1 MDDLQILLKA
11 VIDENSQSSLDSK
24 LASIAKSLSESHTVK
39 LKVGFDEDSV
49 KTVQSQLQTIAKQ
62 VGGANHTGTYKPL
75 QVFDATQLKADGQ
88 RYFTS
93 VKDIVSRAQAEFS
106 KLGKTDITN
115 VFKDSKGN
123 IQSFTAS
130 VTKADGVVEK
140 FNFNLAKIKDGA
152 QSIKGF
158 VQSNSILTDKNAGS
172 NLEQTLNYLNRINTK
187 IADITSKTLTNTSKP
202 LLGDMEQFNQYQE
215 KLNAVKARIEEI
227 KQSNTT
233 LSSEHKREI
242 DSMVADL
249 QRYAKELQT
258 SAYAATDL
266 KANTFANQKAEL
278 QASLETQI
286 KKWQNAGIFGGDFK
300 ASVEEAKTALDNALN
315 PNDLDAYRHKLALL
329 EQQFKQIKLDN
340 TASGKLLDAEK
351 LNSNIQT
358 AQLRIQNLKQTYSA
372 FVSDPSLMSKW
383 QQLFDESQMVSSSK
397 ELTNLNAK
405 IRLFEQELISADK
418 HSQSLFGELKNNIAK
433 MGSWMVLGGVIAGI
447 MRGVTGLYDAVVDLD
462 TAMTELKKVTDETDE
477 SYDRFLSDAAQKAV
491 DIGTSYSDYV
501 TATANFARLGY
512 SMADASDLAEVAT
525 IYSVVGDEI
534 SDVNEATSSII
545 STMKAFGIEASDA
558 MTIVD
563 KFNKI
568 GNEFAISSGG
578 VGDALQRSASAMAAA
593 NNTIDESIA
602 LIVAA
607 NNVVQDPAAVGT
619 MWKTVAYS
627 WCKD

>member
-1 MDDLQILLKA
+1 
-11 VIDENSQSSLDSK
+11 
-24 LASIAKSLSESHTVK
+24 
-39 LKVGFDEDSV
+39 
-49 KTVQSQLQTIAKQ
+49 
-62 VGGANHTGTYKPL
+62 
-75 QVFDATQLKADGQ
+75 
-88 RYFTS
+88 
-93 VKDIVSRAQAEFS
+93 
-106 KLGKTDITN
+106 
-115 VFKDSKGN
+115 
-123 IQSFTAS
+123 
-130 VTKADGVVEK
+130 
-140 FNFNLAKIKDGA
+140 
-152 QSIKGF
+152 
-158 VQSNSILTDKNAGS
+158 
-172 NLEQTLNYLNRINTK
+172 
-187 IADITSKTLTNTSKP
+187 
-202 LLGDMEQFNQYQE
+202 
-215 KLNAVKARIEEI
+215 
-227 KQSNTT
+227 
-233 LSSEHKREI
+233 
-242 DSMVADL
+242 
-249 QRYAKELQT
+249 
-258 SAYAATDL
+258 
-266 KANTFANQKAEL
+266 
-278 QASLETQI
+278 
-286 KKWQNAGIFGGDFK
+286 
-300 ASVEEAKTALDNALN
+300 
-315 PNDLDAYRHKLALL
+315 
-329 EQQFKQIKLDN
+329 
-340 TASGKLLDAEK
+340 
-351 LNSNIQT
+351 
-358 AQLRIQNLKQTYSA
+358 
-372 FVSDPSLMSKW
+372 MSKW

-578 VGDALQRSASAMAAA
+578 VGDALQRSPSAMPAA

-607 NNVVQDPAAVGT
+607 NNVLLRSVQCGKPLPCVFVVQRLSLKKPVLKPNIWRKAQQSFKIKSRV
-619 MWKTVAYS
+619 
-627 WCKD
+627 

>member
-300 ASVEEAKTALDNALN
+300 ASVEEAMMLN
-315 PNDLDAYRHKLALL
+315 PEGCFTTSNGNPVKPARAKEIL
-329 EQQFKQIKLDN
+329 ENMAQSLGELID
-340 TASGKLLDAEK
+340 SE
-351 LNSNIQT
+351 NS
-358 AQLRIQNLKQTYSA
+358 L
-372 FVSDPSLMSKW
+372 
-383 QQLFDESQMVSSSK
+383 
-397 ELTNLNAK
+397 LTNTLK
-405 IRLFEQELISADK
+405 SDK
-418 HSQSLFGELKNNIAK
+418 
-433 MGSWMVLGGVIAGI
+433 
-447 MRGVTGLYDAVVDLD
+447 
-462 TAMTELKKVTDETDE
+462 
-477 SYDRFLSDAAQKAV
+477 DR
-491 DIGTSYSDYV
+491 
-501 TATANFARLGY
+501 
-512 SMADASDLAEVAT
+512 
-525 IYSVVGDEI
+525 
-534 SDVNEATSSII
+534 
-545 STMKAFGIEASDA
+545 
-558 MTIVD
+558 
-563 KFNKI
+563 
-568 GNEFAISSGG
+568 
-578 VGDALQRSASAMAAA
+578 
-593 NNTIDESIA
+593 
-602 LIVAA
+602 
-607 NNVVQDPAAVGT
+607 
-619 MWKTVAYS
+619 
-627 WCKD
+627 

>member
-300 ASVEEAKTALDNALN
+300 ASVEEAKTALENALN
-315 PNDLDAYRHKLALL
+315 PNDLDAYRHIELL
-329 EQQFKQIKLDN
+329 
-340 TASGKLLDAEK
+340 S
-351 LNSNIQT
+351 
-358 AQLRIQNLKQTYSA
+358 
-372 FVSDPSLMSKW
+372 
-383 QQLFDESQMVSSSK
+383 
-397 ELTNLNAK
+397 
-405 IRLFEQELISADK
+405 SADTK
-418 HSQSLFGELKNNIAK
+418 KETFAGVGAEMQLNTDRFDLYYLLAVQGEAVMNLLCSMDFEMWYTLGNANQTFYLTAVNNGVKSTKYLSADGFMSLIAAVNESLEAFIKAEFAELHLTPN
-433 MGSWMVLGGVIAGI
+433 VTAGLK
-447 MRGVTGLYDAVVDLD
+447 RYRLLSDLD
-462 TAMTELKKVTDETDE
+462 SSTLSSIDSVSLDEL
-477 SYDRFLSDAAQKAV
+477 
-491 DIGTSYSDYV
+491 DYV
-501 TATANFARLGY
+501 E
-512 SMADASDLAEVAT
+512 LA
-525 IYSVVGDEI
+525 
-534 SDVNEATSSII
+534 
-545 STMKAFGIEASDA
+545 
-558 MTIVD
+558 
-563 KFNKI
+563 
-568 GNEFAISSGG
+568 
-578 VGDALQRSASAMAAA
+578 
-593 NNTIDESIA
+593 
-602 LIVAA
+602 
-607 NNVVQDPAAVGT
+607 
-619 MWKTVAYS
+619 
-627 WCKD
+627 